1 MTAATASSPG
11 APRGPGSRVTLVVA
25 VAANGVIGDQ
35 GKLPWHL
42 PEDLKR
48 FRQLTMGHTIV
59 MGRKTWESIGRL
71 LPGRRTVIV
80 TRQRDYRVEGAVVV
94 HSLDEA
100 LSAAQGE
107 DEVFVIGGNEIFVAA
122 FPLADCLQITE
133 IDADFP
139 GDTTFPDYDRREWPE
154 VSRESHLT
162 ADGLPFHFV
171 VRRRST

>member
-1 MTAATASSPG
+1 MSSTPVADPG
-11 APRGPGSRVTLVVA
+11 QPQQPQPRITLVVA

-35 GKLPWHL
+35 GRLPWHL

-80 TRQRDYRVEGAVVV
+80 TRQPDYRVEGATVV
-94 HSLDEA
+94 HCLDDA
-100 LSAAQGE
+100 LATARNE
-107 DEVFVIGGNEIFVAA
+107 EEVFVIGGNEIFAAA
-122 FPLADCLQITE
+122 FPRADRLQVTE

-139 GDTTFPDYDRREWPE
+139 GDTTFPDYDRREWRE
-154 VSRESHLT
+154 ASRESHRT
-162 ADGLPFHFV
+162 ADGLAFHFV
-171 VRRRST
+171 VYERSR

>member
-1 MTAATASSPG
+1 MSSTPVADPG
-11 APRGPGSRVTLVVA
+11 PPQHPQPRVTLVVA

-35 GKLPWHL
+35 GRLPWHL

-80 TRQRDYRVEGAVVV
+80 TRQPDYRVEGATVV
-94 HSLDEA
+94 HGLDDA
-100 LSAAQGE
+100 LATARGE
-107 DEVFVIGGNEIFVAA
+107 EEVFVIGGNEIFAAA
-122 FPLADCLQITE
+122 FPRADRLQVTE

-139 GDTTFPDYDRREWPE
+139 GDTTFPDYDRGEWRE
-154 VSRESHLT
+154 VSRESHRT
-162 ADGLPFHFV
+162 ADGLAFHFV
-171 VRRRST
+171 VYERSR